1 MISLHR
7 TNPTNEN
14 FKLLVKQLDTDLAIR
29 DGDDH
34 PFYDQFNKIDS
45 IKYVVVAFDEQKR
58 AVGCGAIKQFE
69 TGTME
74 VKRMFVPLEERG
86 KGIAKE
92 ILLELE
98 TWARELG
105 NKKCILETGIKQ
117 PEAISLY
124 KKNGYRFMDNYGQY
138 AGVENSVCFEKIL
151 SNHKITPYKSTGL
164 AAD

>member
-1 MISLHR
+1 M
-7 TNPTNEN
+7 
-14 FKLLVKQLDTDLAIR
+14 KLLRTDSTNTDFIELVKLLDADLSIR

-45 IKYVVVAFDEQKR
+45 IKYTVVAYDENRR
-58 AVGCGAIKQFE
+58 AVGCGAIKEFE
-69 TGTME
+69 KGTME

-124 KKNGYRFMDNYGQY
+124 KKSGYRFMDNYGQY
-138 AGVENSVCFEKIL
+138 AGVENSVCFEKTL
-151 SNHKITPYKSTGL
+151 SNSNNMPFTSKGL
-164 AAD
+164 GAD